1 MECRALKQ
9 VRKSYRIGILAIKRI
24 GGKGKIPPFGC
35 MCEGCQS
42 GNPRIIDKDAHRK
55 FVENIFSMVN

>member
-1 MECRALKQ
+1 
-9 VRKSYRIGILAIKRI
+9 LAIKRI
-24 GGKGKIPPFGC
+24 GGKGKIAPFGC